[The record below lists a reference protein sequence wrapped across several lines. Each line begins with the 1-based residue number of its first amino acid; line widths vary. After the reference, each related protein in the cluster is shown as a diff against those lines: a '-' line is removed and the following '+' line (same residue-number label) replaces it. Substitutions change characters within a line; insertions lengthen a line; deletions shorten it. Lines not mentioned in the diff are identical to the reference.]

1 MLARIGPDDCGNG
14 SCFWGALGP
23 PNFSSGPENPP
34 PKGPDGP
41 RSTPKSA
48 KRLPGWKPEPCPV
61 GFWGRLGFILWP
73 DASSSPDGPRP
84 PSHLY
89 IRKAGLAKA
98 GVPKIE
104 TITEHRT
111 HGTDTG
117 SPEVQIALLSERINH
132 LTEHLKTHKHDHHSR
147 RGLLMMVGR
156 RRRLLDYVSLVGP
169 NFLHF

>member
-1 MLARIGPDDCGNG
+1 M
-14 SCFWGALGP
+14 
-23 PNFSSGPENPP
+23 
-34 PKGPDGP
+34 
-41 RSTPKSA
+41 
-48 KRLPGWKPEPCPV
+48 V
-61 GFWGRLGFILWP
+61 
-73 DASSSPDGPRP
+73 
-84 PSHLY
+84 
-89 IRKAGLAKA
+89 

-156 RRRLLDYVSLVGP
+156 RRRLLDYVKGRNVERYREIIAKLG
-169 NFLHF
+169 LRR